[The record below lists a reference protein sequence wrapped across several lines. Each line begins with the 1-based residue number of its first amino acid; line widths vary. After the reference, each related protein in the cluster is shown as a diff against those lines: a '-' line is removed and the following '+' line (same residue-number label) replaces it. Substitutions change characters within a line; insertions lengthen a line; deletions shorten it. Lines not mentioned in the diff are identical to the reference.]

1 LAERVLLGA
10 VLNAHGIKGEVK
22 VKTFTLKPENLGL
35 YGPLMTG
42 SGRRLKVLSVRAT
55 QTDQAVVALEGISD
69 RNTAEA
75 LNGEELFVARDVL
88 PAPEQGEFYEAD
100 LLGLKAEDKTGK
112 PVGKVRALHNFGA
125 GDVLEIELL
134 DGNTEFVPFHGDA
147 VHTVDLKAGRIVV
160 ELPPL
165 EEE

>member
-1 LAERVLLGA
+1 MLLGA
-10 VLNAHGIKGEVK
+10 VLGAHGIKGEVK

-35 YGPLMTG
+35 YGPLTTR

-55 QTDQAVVALEGISD
+55 QTDQAVVAFDGIGD
-69 RNTAEA
+69 RNAAEA
-75 LNGEELFVARDVL
+75 LISEELFVARAAF
-88 PAPEQGEFYEAD
+88 PAPEPGEFYEAD
-100 LLGLKAEDKTGK
+100 LLSLKAEDRTGK
-112 PVGKVRALHNFGA
+112 PLGKVRALHNFGA

-134 DGNTEFVPFHGDA
+134 GGNTEFVPFHGDA
-147 VHTVDLKAGRIVV
+147 VHAVDLKAGRIVV